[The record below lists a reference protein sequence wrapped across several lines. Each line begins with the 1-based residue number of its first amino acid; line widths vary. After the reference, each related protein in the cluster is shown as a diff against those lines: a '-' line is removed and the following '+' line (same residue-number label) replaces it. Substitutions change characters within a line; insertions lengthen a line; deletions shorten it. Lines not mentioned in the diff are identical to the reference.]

1 MRGNLS
7 NADVS
12 NCGHR
17 RSGLLLPKYPSSTS
31 PQLAAELT
39 KLLHRQWRKDSP
51 LKNTDSQSMFLHT
64 IRIRNSWQNHR
75 SRFLERPD
83 LLVTGI
89 NIWTALMYQL
99 SALILQGLQR
109 L

>member
-7 NADVS
+7 NADVL

-64 IRIRNSWQNHR
+64 IRIIL
-75 SRFLERPD
+75 SRTTGADFLSAD
-83 LLVTGI
+83 LLVPGI
-89 NIWTALMYQL
+89 NIWAALMYQL